1 MNIVRK
7 LENKIMSLFRR
18 KKKDG
23 INHVDLDDDKKIISS
38 TGEIVGKAV
47 DYSSAGELKKLA
59 GQGYKL
65 DYNEYDP
72 TGSAPAFSNEPLYT
86 YTISLKHDTEK
97 VDHEDAALGI
107 TKSDL

>member
-59 GQGYKL
+59 G
-65 DYNEYDP
+65 
-72 TGSAPAFSNEPLYT
+72 
-86 YTISLKHDTEK
+86 
-97 VDHEDAALGI
+97 
-107 TKSDL
+107 